1 MSAWQPP
8 PNRLIRP
15 RDGQIAEMSK
25 GEWLQRDAFACNYDG
40 LEKIHYH
47 VFY

>member
-15 RDGQIAEMSK
+15 CGGQIAEMSK